1 MDMNNLSLTK
11 ISLVVIAATF
21 TTLLVSA
28 SDDIATT
35 VQVKDVVVTKQ
46 AAKQK
51 AKQAN
56 KPMKKQIK
64 FSQLTA
70 QFDTDNNGLLSQSE
84 LKASN
89 NQALHI
95 AFNKLDI
102 NTDDNISEQEFV
114 AFTNKIKL
122 NK

>member
-1 MDMNNLSLTK
+1 MNNLSLTK
-11 ISLVVIAATF
+11 ISMVVIAATF

>member
-1 MDMNNLSLTK
+1 MNMNNLSLTK

-28 SDDIATT
+28 NDDIAST
-35 VQVKDVVVTKQ
+35 VQVKDVV
-46 AAKQK
+46 AAKHVN
-51 AKQAN
+51 KQV
-56 KPMKKQIK
+56 K

-70 QFDTDNNGLLSQSE
+70 KFDTDKNGLLSQSE

-95 AFNKLDI
+95 AFNKLDT

>member
-1 MDMNNLSLTK
+1 MDMNNLRLTK

-70 QFDTDNNGLLSQSE
+70 QFDTDKNGLLSQSE

>member
-1 MDMNNLSLTK
+1 MDMNNLRLTK